1 MGQWAV
7 NAGSTAGL
15 CGAGVRRDARVC
27 GCCRAGPWRP
37 GAARGGAGGGSG
49 AGRGR
54 GAPGAWP
61 VGRAPGVPC
70 AVLRRGAGR
79 CCCRCCRMSFR
90 GSGSC
95 GCAGRCRRGLRVS
108 SSCGRPGSVG
118 TAFGPGGA
126 VPGPSRAA
134 CPGTRSPSRGRGR
147 VCGGSPVLLVVVL
160 VCVMGWCG
168 FVVGWWASLLVGAAG
183 WRPGPLWRPGSPGW
197 CLGFRGLRSGGPSCG
212 LFGSCL
218 WSWPAVSG
226 WLPSLCCF
234 GVWLCGVAVSGVL
247 LLPRLCRCLPPGRDG
262 AGWLDLPGGG
272 GGGGGGGR
280 GGGVGVGVGLGGVGG
295 LVWGRGGGVK

>member
-1 MGQWAV
+1 MD
-7 NAGSTAGL
+7 L
-15 CGAGVRRDARVC
+15 YF
-27 GCCRAGPWRP
+27 P
-37 GAARGGAGGGSG
+37 SG
-49 AGRGR
+49 DGR
-54 GAPGAWP
+54 
-61 VGRAPGVPC
+61 
-70 AVLRRGAGR
+70 L
-79 CCCRCCRMSFR
+79 S
-90 GSGSC
+90 
-95 GCAGRCRRGLRVS
+95 LD
-108 SSCGRPGSVG
+108 
-118 TAFGPGGA
+118 
-126 VPGPSRAA
+126 
-134 CPGTRSPSRGRGR
+134 RGR
-147 VCGGSPVLLVVVL
+147 VTPVSCREGAANLYSSVRGVSCRPPRGPCLLPLCGTAARAALPPGRSGPVPRPALAVKCRVLARPGPVSGCRTHTPLCCSRYSGSRRAVSPGVGGVVGLSGVLLRPAAGGLRGCGRVGPVRLVVVL